1 MVLPIEAEHRAK
13 RRALRLCQD
22 HLRKVMNVYRKAMQL
37 IDAFADE
44 DHDLMDGLYK
54 EVLELSSEVDDSK
67 RMVVQELVEIGAI
80 LLNREDF
87 LRFTDL
93 ISEISDFCKGIA
105 FRVVQLSIRGW
116 SVPEDLKKEVS
127 NLANAV
133 FDTFAKL
140 RDAFLMLNYGSPKV
154 LEKAKD
160 VEVGERKVDNM
171 YRELEMGV
179 LSSDMKIPTLLL
191 IRDIIQL
198 LEDTADKIEDATD
211 AVRMLAFAI

>member
-13 RRALRLCQD
+13 RRALRLCQE

-37 IDAFADE
+37 INAFADE
-44 DHDLMDGLYK
+44 DHNSMDGLYK
-54 EVLELSSEVDDSK
+54 EVLELSGEVDDSK

-105 FRVVQLSIRGW
+105 FRVLQMSIRGW

-160 VEVGERKVDNM
+160 VEVEERRVDNM

-198 LEDTADKIEDATD
+198 LEDTADKIEDAAD

>member
-1 MVLPIEAEHRAK
+1 LVLPIEAEHRAK
-13 RRALRLCQD
+13 RRALRLCQE

-37 IDAFADE
+37 INAFADE
-44 DHDLMDGLYK
+44 DHNSMDGLYK
-54 EVLELSSEVDDSK
+54 EVLELSGEVDDSK

-105 FRVVQLSIRGW
+105 FRVLQMSIRGW
-116 SVPEDLKKEVS
+116 SVPEGLKKEVS

-160 VEVGERKVDNM
+160 VEVEERRVDNM

-179 LSSDMKIPTLLL
+179 LSSDMKVPTLLL

-198 LEDTADKIEDATD
+198 LEDTADKIEDAAD

>member
-1 MVLPIEAEHRAK
+1 LVLPIEAEHRAK

-179 LSSDMKIPTLLL
+179 LSSDMRIPTLLL

>member
-1 MVLPIEAEHRAK
+1 LVLPIEAEHRAK
-13 RRALRLCQD
+13 RRALRLCQE

-37 IDAFADE
+37 INAFADE
-44 DHDLMDGLYK
+44 DHNSMDGLYK
-54 EVLELSSEVDDSK
+54 EVLELSGEVDDSK

-105 FRVVQLSIRGW
+105 FRVLQMSIRGW

-160 VEVGERKVDNM
+160 VEVEERRVDNM

-198 LEDTADKIEDATD
+198 LEDTADKIEDAAD

>member
-1 MVLPIEAEHRAK
+1 LVLPIEAEHRAK

-105 FRVVQLSIRGW
+105 FRVLQLSVRGW

-160 VEVGERKVDNM
+160 VEVEERRVDNM

-179 LSSDMKIPTLLL
+179 LSSDMRIPTLLL

>member
-1 MVLPIEAEHRAK
+1 M
-13 RRALRLCQD
+13 
-22 HLRKVMNVYRKAMQL
+22 
-37 IDAFADE
+37 
-44 DHDLMDGLYK
+44 
-54 EVLELSSEVDDSK
+54 
-67 RMVVQELVEIGAI
+67 
-80 LLNREDF
+80 
-87 LRFTDL
+87 
-93 ISEISDFCKGIA
+93 
-105 FRVVQLSIRGW
+105 QLSIRGW

-179 LSSDMKIPTLLL
+179 LSSDMRIPTLLL

-198 LEDTADKIEDATD
+198 LEDTADKIVDATD

>member
-13 RRALRLCQD
+13 RRALRLCQE

-37 IDAFADE
+37 INAFADE
-44 DHDLMDGLYK
+44 DHNSMDGLYK
-54 EVLELSSEVDDSK
+54 EVLELSGEVDDSK

-105 FRVVQLSIRGW
+105 FRVLQMSIRGW

-160 VEVGERKVDNM
+160 VEVEERRVDNM

-179 LSSDMKIPTLLL
+179 LSSDMKVPTLLL

-198 LEDTADKIEDATD
+198 LEDTADKIEDAAD

>member
-37 IDAFADE
+37 INAFVDG
-44 DHDLMDGLYK
+44 DHNSMGGLYK
-54 EVLELSSEVDDSK
+54 EVLELSGEVDDSK

-105 FRVVQLSIRGW
+105 FRVLQLS
-116 SVPEDLKKEVS
+116 
-127 NLANAV
+127 
-133 FDTFAKL
+133 
-140 RDAFLMLNYGSPKV
+140 
-154 LEKAKD
+154 
-160 VEVGERKVDNM
+160 
-171 YRELEMGV
+171 
-179 LSSDMKIPTLLL
+179 L
-191 IRDIIQL
+191 IHI
-198 LEDTADKIEDATD
+198 
-211 AVRMLAFAI
+211 

>member
-13 RRALRLCQD
+13 RRALRLCQE

-37 IDAFADE
+37 INAFADE
-44 DHDLMDGLYK
+44 DHNSMDGLYK
-54 EVLELSSEVDDSK
+54 EVLELSGEVDDSK

-105 FRVVQLSIRGW
+105 FRVLQMSIRGW

-160 VEVGERKVDNM
+160 VEVEERRVDNM

>member
-37 IDAFADE
+37 INAFVDG
-44 DHDLMDGLYK
+44 DHNSMGGLYK
-54 EVLELSSEVDDSK
+54 EVLELSGEVDDSK

-105 FRVVQLSIRGW
+105 FRVLQLSIRGW

-140 RDAFLMLNYGSPKV
+140 RDTFLMLNYGSPKV

-198 LEDTADKIEDATD
+198 LEDTADKIEDAAD

>member
-179 LSSDMKIPTLLL
+179 LSSDMRIPTLLL